1 MPLEETDGLIK
12 GIRSRVT
19 KYILNE
25 VPRQIASL
33 EQAED
38 TQLNG
43 SSSNFEESQ
52 MPTRSL
58 ASVD

>member
-43 SSSNFEESQ
+43 SSNFEESQ